1 MLASITM
8 SNTSKHSSK
17 LLIIAAFA
25 AVYIIWGSTYLAI
38 DVAVNTIPP
47 FLMLAA
53 RYTIA
58 GFLLFAFCLLKGE
71 KVPSFKTFITIGIG
85 GVLMIFLGNGAVTL
99 AEQYLPTG
107 LTAIVVATVP
117 LWMVML
123 DKRHWH
129 FYFTNKIIITGF
141 LIGFAGVL
149 MLFAGKGTA
158 DFTGNTMKLVGFLI
172 LIIGSIGWAAGSLY
186 SKYKQVAGS
195 TTMKAAVQMLSAG
208 LVSLVAGILSNE
220 QKGFA
225 INDISSQSLA
235 AISYLIVMGSLVGYL
250 SYIWL
255 LSILPA
261 SRVGTYA
268 YVNPVIAVFLGW
280 LFLNET
286 ITVQQIAALLIIL
299 TGVILVNTAKD
310 NTPEVVM
317 EEVVIEDK
325 KQVSNM
331 EQNS

>member
-1 MLASITM
+1 M
-8 SNTSKHSSK
+8 
-17 LLIIAAFA
+17 
-25 AVYIIWGSTYLAI
+25 
-38 DVAVNTIPP
+38 
-47 FLMLAA
+47 
-53 RYTIA
+53 
-58 GFLLFAFCLLKGE
+58 
-71 KVPSFKTFITIGIG
+71 
-85 GVLMIFLGNGAVTL
+85 
-99 AEQYLPTG
+99 
-107 LTAIVVATVP
+107 
-117 LWMVML
+117 
-123 DKRHWH
+123 
-129 FYFTNKIIITGF
+129 
-141 LIGFAGVL
+141 
-149 MLFAGKGTA
+149 
-158 DFTGNTMKLVGFLI
+158 
-172 LIIGSIGWAAGSLY
+172 GWAAGSLY

-208 LVSLVAGILSNE
+208 LVSLIAGILSNE

-225 INDISSQSLA
+225 ISNISSQSLA

-286 ITVQQIAALLIIL
+286 ITVQQIVALLVIL